1 MRKVRAAKF
10 RDYAARNQDRWNLMV
25 GMQVLHPALGNGQVS
40 EVKVKDG
47 DISIWIDFVQPNGG
61 AKEKCFGPQV
71 MNLLGDLELPD
82 AVARQIDGALAGRPQ
97 PFPSINQPV
106 INSASSPREVE
117 VLPQQPAP
125 KFSVNQTVCLARN
138 SSERGLVTRVSV
150 FAAGEWNYD
159 VFFSKD
165 DHRTYRESALMPYE
179 PLVRMGGLQEFL
191 RDLALVKL
199 RKPLGDALYA
209 LYSSRTKFEVYQFK
223 PAVKFLT
230 NPDQRLLIA
239 DEVGL
244 GKTIEAGII
253 YLELQARI
261 GLERVL
267 VVCPSSL
274 RHKWQDEFKSRF
286 DEEFT
291 ILDMEGAR
299 TFLTRYNQFAGQVRM
314 RGIISLELI
323 RRREIAEAFSNVK
336 LDLLIIDEAHHCRNT
351 ATLANAIASNLT
363 ENSDAALLLTATP
376 LQMGQQDLFNLLNI
390 LSPGE
395 FDNFDA
401 FSERLIPNQYINLA
415 SQYLAIGDRVKSLAI
430 LRKVEQTSE
439 KKRFLGNPYYQNVVR
454 ILSSVNPSQ
463 QELIT
468 AQRRLL
474 ELSTL
479 STVLTRTRKRDIQE
493 NAPLR
498 TASTLTVR
506 FTPEEKAFYDQV
518 VEEVRHNFER
528 THGRGAGSGWVT
540 IMKERQAASCIS
552 ALRKKQSGNPG
563 VAEDFGKEVFEKDF
577 VGSEELPEEEQED
590 SENEK
595 RTDLSFIL
603 ERPRKKLS
611 QRLNLQPVQK
621 DTKFETFWRAL
632 QNVLAEDPASKVL
645 VFSFFVGTIE
655 HIENEL
661 RWRGINVR
669 AIHGRIPVKER
680 QKIIEEFHDD
690 PAIRVLVSSD
700 VGSEGLDFQF
710 CDTLFNYDLPWN
722 PMKVEQRIG
731 RVDRFGQ
738 QSDRIRIYNLV
749 IDDTIETRILMRL
762 YDRIEIFKHSIGDI
776 EVILGDQIRELT
788 QAVFSN
794 RLSPQEEIRRAEQ
807 AATNILRRKQEME
820 EFEQK
825 KLQFLGQEKILSQT
839 IEKTIESGR
848 FVSEAEVH
856 ALVEGYIKANFPLT
870 RLQANG
876 PDDATYTLFAN
887 SDLVEAIKVF
897 ILGERKNDLS
907 SQQFLTKLIPG
918 KEIPLTFSY
927 DLAYQRK
934 LLEFITPRHPLAQA
948 ALEYWKKQ
956 SETYSHLSCL
966 RIKTNDVPAGRYFFF
981 IYSIDSQGIDQNS
994 RLVAVAISEQTC
1006 SVDEALSRQLL
1017 RFVQTSATTMSMALE
1032 SVDETWLE
1040 KAEECALQFITRMRD
1055 ELHRELLASNES
1067 IVNARLAAVEQ
1078 SYQAKRR
1085 RIEEI
1090 NLKVKNASIQRMYE
1104 GQLRNLAAKRKARI
1118 SEIEEGRHVE
1128 VSFSMHLRGLLNVDG

>member
-1 MRKVRAAKF
+1 MRKVRASKF
-10 RDYAARNQDRWNLMV
+10 CDYAARNQDRWNLLV
-25 GMQVLHPALGNGQVS
+25 GVQVLHPALGSGQVS
-40 EVKVKDG
+40 EVTVKDG
-47 DISIWIDFVQPNGG
+47 DISIWIDFVQPDGG
-61 AKEKCFGPQV
+61 PKGRCFGPQV
-71 MNLLGDLELPD
+71 MNLLDDIELAD
-82 AVARQIDGALAGRPQ
+82 SVARQIDGGLAGRPQ
-97 PFPSINQPV
+97 PFPSISQPV
-106 INSASSPREVE
+106 VDSASSTKGIE

-138 SSERGLVTRVSV
+138 PSERGLVTRVSV
-150 FAAGEWNYD
+150 FAEGEWNYD

-165 DHRTYRESALMPYE
+165 DRRTYRESALKPYH
-179 PLVRMGGLQEFL
+179 PSVQLGGLQDFL

-291 ILDMEGAR
+291 ILDMEGAK
-299 TFLTRYNQFAGQVRM
+299 TFLTRYNQFDGQVRL

-351 ATLANAIASNLT
+351 ATLANAIASTLT

-376 LQMGQQDLFNLLNI
+376 LQMGQADLFNLLNI

-401 FSERLIPNQYINLA
+401 FSERLIPNQFVNLA
-415 SQYLAIGDRVKSLAI
+415 SQFLAIGDRLKSLAI
-430 LRKVEQTSE
+430 LRKVEETSE

-454 ILSSVNPSQ
+454 ILSSANPSQ

-506 FTPEEKAFYDQV
+506 FTPEEKAYYNQV
-518 VEEVRHNFER
+518 VEEVRHNFEH
-528 THGRGAGSGWVT
+528 THGRGTGSGWVT

-552 ALRKKQSGNPG
+552 ALQKKQ
-563 VAEDFGKEVFEKDF
+563 AENRAVVED
-577 VGSEELPEEEQED
+577 PEEEIF
-590 SENEK
+590 ENEFAGSEDLPDEEHDDIHDGK
-595 RTDLSFIL
+595 EIDLSFL
-603 ERPRKKLS
+603 FDQPRKRS
-611 QRLNLQPVQK
+611 QRPLVNKPIQK
-621 DTKFETFWRAL
+621 DTKFETFWHAM
-632 QNVLAEDPASKVL
+632 QNVLADDPTSKVL

-655 HIENEL
+655 HVEREL
-661 RWRGINVR
+661 RGRGINVR

-690 PAIRVLVSSD
+690 PSIRVLVSSD

-738 QSDRIRIYNLV
+738 KSDRIRVYNLV

-762 YDRIEIFKHSIGDI
+762 YNRIEIFKHSIGDI

-788 QAVFSN
+788 QAVFSS
-794 RLSPQEEIRRAEQ
+794 RLSPQEEIKRAEQ

-820 EFEQK
+820 EFEQR

-839 IEKTIESGR
+839 IEMTIESGR
-848 FVSEAEVH
+848 FVSEMEVH
-856 ALVEGYIKANFPLT
+856 AMVDGYIKANFPLT
-870 RLQANG
+870 RLQSNG

-897 ILGERKNDLS
+897 ILRERKNDLS
-907 SQQFLTKLIPG
+907 SQQFLPKLIPG
-918 KEIPLTFSY
+918 REIPLTFSY

-956 SETYSHLSCL
+956 NETHSHLSCF
-966 RIKTNDVPAGRYFFF
+966 RIKTNDVQAGRYFFF
-981 IYSIDSQGIDQNS
+981 VYSIDSQGIDQNS
-994 RLVAVAISEQTC
+994 RLVAVAISEKTC
-1006 SVDEALSRQLL
+1006 SVDEGLSRQLL
-1017 RFVQTSATTMSMALE
+1017 RFVQTSAVSMPMTTE
-1032 SVDETWLE
+1032 RIDETWLE
-1040 KAEECALQFITRMRD
+1040 KTEDCALQYITRMRD
-1055 ELHRELLASNES
+1055 EMHRELMASNES

-1085 RIEEI
+1085 RIEQI
-1090 NLKVKNASIQRMYE
+1090 NNKIKNASIQRMYE
-1104 GQLRNLAAKRKARI
+1104 GQLRNLAAKRKAKV

-1128 VSFSMHLRGLLNVDG
+1128 VSFSMHLRGFLDVIG